1 MPKTLPL
8 TSLLRGFF
16 IAIISAIKAVIVTYI
31 RYNANPL
38 NKNAGDCV
46 IRAISKATHKKWDD
60 IYLELS
66 AKGFDLKDWGNSN
79 AVWDAYL
86 RQIGYYRHIVPD
98 TCPDCYT
105 IREFAK
111 DKPNGTYIVATG
123 THVVAVVDG
132 IYFDTFDS
140 GDMPVIYYYS
150 RYWRD

>member
-1 MPKTLPL
+1 VIKT
-8 TSLLRGFF
+8 F
-16 IAIISAIKAVIVTYI
+16 IK
-31 RYNANPL
+31 YNANPL

-60 IYLELS
+60 IYLALS

>member
-1 MPKTLPL
+1 M
-8 TSLLRGFF
+8 
-16 IAIISAIKAVIVTYI
+16 IVTYI

-140 GDMPVIYYYS
+140 GDETPVYYYS
-150 RYWRD
+150 RFARD